1 MKIGNFKLGIGV
13 PLSFPMVPGAFFDS
27 FIAMEKPDFI
37 YLRSSAGPVD
47 EMRNELVRQAIA
59 AGCSHLIMMD
69 SDQIYDPK
77 TIPRLLSHRL
87 PIVGCM
93 VCRRY
98 PPFDPIMLKG
108 EIGSYKSITEWEKDS
123 LVEVD
128 ATGTGCLLFNMDV
141 FRKMPEPW
149 FVFRSS
155 KGSPVG
161 EDIGFCS
168 DLRNAGYKI
177 FVDTSVPAGHL
188 TSMIVNEW
196 TWRLY
201 GRLKETEIKHSI
213 EHGDVITRQKEN

>member
-1 MKIGNFKLGIGV
+1 MKIGNFKLGVGV

-37 YLRSSAGPVD
+37 YLRASAGPVD
-47 EMRNELVRQAIA
+47 EMRNELVRQAITV
-59 AGCSHLIMMD
+59 GCSHLIMMD

-77 TIPRLLSHRL
+77 TIPRLLSHKL

-149 FVFRSS
+149 FAFRSS

-201 GRLKETEIKHSI
+201 GRLKETEREHSI
-213 EHGDVITRQKEN
+213 EHGDLLTKQREI